1 MTFIYSP
8 RYEIDIGPHVYPTA
22 KYRLVRDRLIAEGVA
37 GPSDF
42 LEPEAASPEELA
54 LIHTPE
60 FLDDLEHLRRTRRTM
75 YSELPLTRSVVDAY
89 RIAAGGTILAARLAL
104 DRVQKIVVHMGG
116 GWHHA
121 FADHAEGF
129 CYINDIAVAIRVFE
143 SSGRIGRAMVVDLD
157 VHQGNGT
164 AHIFQ
169 DDPDVFTIS
178 IHQEDNYPIKQR
190 SNVDIGL
197 PDHIGDDEYLRTLE
211 STLGPAMNRHQP
223 DLLIYVAGADPYE
236 DDQLGG
242 LKLTMDGLRRR
253 DELVLKSA
261 LHHHVPAVVV
271 FAGGYARR
279 LDDTVAIHAQ
289 TCRIAKELAG
299 ET

>member
-1 MTFIYSP
+1 MKFVYSP

-42 LEPEAASPEELA
+42 LEPEATSPAELA
-54 LIHTPE
+54 LVHTPK
-60 FLDDLEHLRRTRRTM
+60 FLDDLDQLRRSRRTM
-75 YSELPLTRSVVDAY
+75 HSELPLTRSVVDAY
-89 RIAAGGTILAARLAL
+89 RVAAGGTILAARMAL
-104 DRVQKIVVHMGG
+104 DKVQRVVVHMGG

-143 SSGRIGRAMVVDLD
+143 NAGRIGRAMVLDLD

-169 DDPDVFTIS
+169 GDPDIFTIS
-178 IHQEDNYPIKQR
+178 IHQENNYPIKQR
-190 SNVDIGL
+190 SNIDIGL
-197 PDHIGDDEYLRTLE
+197 PDDTGDDEYLQTLE
-211 STLGPAMNRHQP
+211 DAFRPAMNRLQP

-242 LKLTMDGLRRR
+242 LRLTMDGLRRR
-253 DELVLKSA
+253 DELVLETA
-261 LHHHVPAVVV
+261 LHHHVPTVVV

-279 LDDTVAIHAQ
+279 LDDTVAIHTE

-299 ET
+299 